1 MDTYIVISHDFDF
14 LDKITDCILDIDYYT
29 IKNIVENIHLF
40 KTKKR
45 LRTDYLERLTSP
57 ITIIIL
63 DFKFKNLPLLT
74 KQILKAANL
83 TIGYHKPLLSKISF
97 SLSAQEKL
105 PLLDLTVLENQHLKN
120 VTR

>member
-1 MDTYIVISHDFDF
+1 MR
-14 LDKITDCILDIDYYT
+14 
-29 IKNIVENIHLF
+29 KNIAGNNSEITQGRRKQLAHF
-40 KTKKR
+40 
-45 LRTDYLERLTSP
+45 ERLTSP

>member
-1 MDTYIVISHDFDF
+1 MKNF
-14 LDKITDCILDIDYYT
+14 
-29 IKNIVENIHLF
+29 KNIFIISLVFFLSLSLF
-40 KTKKR
+40 VAY
-45 LRTDYLERLTSP
+45 RT
-57 ITIIIL
+57 

-83 TIGYHKPLLSKISF
+83 TIVYHKPLLSKISF

-105 PLLDLTVLENQHLKN
+105 QLLDLTVLENQHLKN